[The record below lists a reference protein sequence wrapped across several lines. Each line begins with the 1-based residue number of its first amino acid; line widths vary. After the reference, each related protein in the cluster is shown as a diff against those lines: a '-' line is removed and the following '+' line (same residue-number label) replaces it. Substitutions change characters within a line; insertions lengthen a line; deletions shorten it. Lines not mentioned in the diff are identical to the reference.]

1 MHVFYHKSL
10 KHLALRQKTMHYA
23 HGFAIISLDM
33 TFMFLGVILVTFGVV
48 VWRKAKQDGDQAGA
62 KAMLLFVFAGF
73 ILIALYG
80 GFYRGLTF
88 LY

>member
-1 MHVFYHKSL
+1 MT
-10 KHLALRQKTMHYA
+10 A
-23 HGFAIISLDM
+23 M
-33 TFMFLGVILVTFGVV
+33 TFVFLGLILVVFGTV
-48 VWRKAKQDGDQAGA
+48 VWRKAKQGGDHAGA

-73 ILIALYG
+73 LLIALYG